1 MLLIVALLALVA
13 LLELVWNKTICLFEQ
28 WKKWEEFWNY
38 KKVQL

>member
-13 LLELVWNKTICLFEQ
+13 LLELVWNKICLFEQ